1 MGIDKPDV
9 RFVAHLDLPKS
20 VESYYQETGR
30 AGRDGEPAEAWMIYG
45 LADVVQLR
53 QIVEASEAADEYKWH
68 ERRKLDAL
76 LGWCEVTE
84 CRRGPLLAYF
94 GDAAAAEC
102 GNCDNCL
109 QPPVTWDATESAQK
123 LLSAVYRTGQR
134 FGAAHVV
141 DVLLGNATDKVVRNR
156 HDDLSVFDIGKELSP
171 QAWRS
176 VIRQLVVRGY
186 LRVDPERYG
195 ALVLTDSS
203 RSLLRGETELGL
215 REDPKA
221 ARSPKKPKVRAAV
234 EAMSENDRAL
244 FDELRELRRQIA
256 TEHGVPPYVIF
267 HDSTLMQ
274 MAVERPVSA
283 DEMLALSG
291 VGKKKLEKHGE
302 AFLEL
307 LTRA

>member
-1 MGIDKPDV
+1 
-9 RFVAHLDLPKS
+9 
-20 VESYYQETGR
+20 
-30 AGRDGEPAEAWMIYG
+30 
-45 LADVVQLR
+45 
-53 QIVEASEAADEYKWH
+53 
-68 ERRKLDAL
+68 
-76 LGWCEVTE
+76 
-84 CRRGPLLAYF
+84 
-94 GDAAAAEC
+94 
-102 GNCDNCL
+102 
-109 QPPVTWDATESAQK
+109 
-123 LLSAVYRTGQR
+123 
-134 FGAAHVV
+134 
-141 DVLLGNATDKVVRNR
+141 
-156 HDDLSVFDIGKELSP
+156 VFDIGKELSP